1 MDVNF
6 YEQYIGRKCKKK
18 SISGDKNYKVRPFK
32 STFKTN
38 TIKGVINH
46 PHLNIPAYVFCE
58 DESYVEC
65 RRVEILD

>member
-1 MDVNF
+1 MDAKF

-18 SISGDKNYKVRPFK
+18 SPRPFK

-38 TIKGVINH
+38 TIKGVVNH